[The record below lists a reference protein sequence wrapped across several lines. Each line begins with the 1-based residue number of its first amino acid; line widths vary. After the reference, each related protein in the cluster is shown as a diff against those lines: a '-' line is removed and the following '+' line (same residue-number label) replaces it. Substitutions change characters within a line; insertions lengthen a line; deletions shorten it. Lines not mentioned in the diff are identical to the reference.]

1 MIQNQLGT
9 TLTIEYPVY
18 VEGYDTLEGLDLTLY
33 VECNRFKK
41 EMDITVESNTITF
54 TFQGKDQRVAGIYD
68 IILVLNEGLADQ
80 VILTNKNVFNLY
92 R

>member
-41 EMDITVESNTITF
+41 EMDITVEGNTITF
-54 TFQGKDQRVAGIYD
+54 TLQGVDQRVAGIYD

>member
-41 EMDITVESNTITF
+41 EMDITVEDNTITF
-54 TFQGKDQRVAGIYD
+54 TFQGVDQRVAGIYD
-68 IILVLNEGLADQ
+68 IILVLNEGLDDQ